1 MTGEQLRKLFN
12 QTYTPERYARF
23 NEIMTARCGE
33 PVPFRLCETPCFF
46 DWDFMRRCSRE
57 GEQLIEQ
64 LTHNPAY
71 REASEAAI
79 PARYRVPHEPADPLF
94 VQVDFGVIRGE
105 DGMLHPRL
113 VEIQA
118 FPSLYAFQP
127 VLGQAYIEAYDL
139 PRDLHY
145 LLDGLDMDAYSKI
158 LRETI
163 VGDHAPENVVLL
175 DIDPATQKTRPD
187 FTLTEEMLGIRAV
200 CITRLRKDGRRLLYD
215 RDGTWTP
222 IERIYNRTIVD
233 EVERRGDTLPFD
245 WRDDLDVEWAGHPNH
260 YFRISKF
267 SLPYLNHP
275 SVPRTVFL
283 GDAAAIEGPLDNWVL
298 KPLYSFAG
306 YGIILG
312 PTQAQIDAI
321 PPAERHNWILQ
332 QRVDFTP
339 VIETPH
345 GYTKA
350 EIRVMYASGRPVTHI
365 IRLGRGAMMGVDHNR
380 DLEWVGASAALY
392 HEAS

>member
-1 MTGEQLRKLFN
+1 MTGEQLRKIFN
-12 QTYTPERYARF
+12 QNYTPERYARF
-23 NEIMTARCGE
+23 NAIMAERCGE

-71 REASEAAI
+71 QRASEAAI
-79 PARYRVPHEPADPLF
+79 PLAFRAPNEPADPLF

-105 DGMLHPRL
+105 DGLLHPRL

-127 VLGQAYIEAYDL
+127 VLAQSYLEAYDL

-145 LLDGLDMDAYSKI
+145 LLDGLDMDSYTKI

-163 VGDHAPENVVLL
+163 VGDHSPESVILL
-175 DIDPATQKTRPD
+175 EIDPASQKTRPD
-187 FTLTEEMLGIRAV
+187 FVLTGQLLGIRTV
-200 CITRLRKDGRRLLYD
+200 CITSLRKEGRRLLYQ
-215 RDGTWTP
+215 RDGHWTP
-222 IERIYNRTIVD
+222 IARIYNRVIID
-233 EVERRGDTLPFD
+233 ELQRRAAAIPFD

-267 SLPYLNHP
+267 SLPFLNHP
-275 SVPRTVFL
+275 SVPRTRFL
-283 GDAAAIEGPLDNWVL
+283 NDPAGIPGNLDRWVL
-298 KPLYSFAG
+298 KPLFSFAG
-306 YGIILG
+306 HGVVLG
-312 PTQAQIDAI
+312 PQPEQIAAI
-321 PPAERHNWILQ
+321 HPSERSSWILQ
-332 QRVDFTP
+332 ERVDFTP

-365 IRLGRGAMMGVDHNR
+365 IRLGRGSMMGVDHNKN
-380 DLEWVGASAALY
+380 LEWVGASAALY
-392 HEAS
+392 HESS

>member
-12 QTYTPERYARF
+12 QNYSPERYARF
-23 NEIMTARCGE
+23 TTLMTERCGE
-33 PVPFRLCETPCFF
+33 AVPFRLCETPCFF

-64 LTHNPAY
+64 LIHNPDY
-71 REASEAAI
+71 RRASDPAI
-79 PARYRVPHEPADPLF
+79 PAQFRAPNEPDDPLF
-94 VQVDFGVIRGE
+94 VQVDFGVIRGD
-105 DGMLHPRL
+105 DGLLQPRL

-127 VLGQAYIEAYDL
+127 VLAQSYIDAHDL
-139 PRDLHY
+139 PGDLHY
-145 LLDGLDMDAYSKI
+145 LLDGLDMDAYRKI

-163 VGDHAPENVVLL
+163 VGDHAPENVILL
-175 DIDPATQKTRPD
+175 EIDPASQKTRPD
-187 FTLTEEMLGIRAV
+187 FYLTRQMLGIRTV

-215 RDGTWTP
+215 RDGQWTP
-222 IERIYNRTIVD
+222 IERIYNRTIID
-233 EVERRGDTLPFD
+233 EVQRRGATLPFD

-267 SLPYLNHP
+267 SLPFLNHP
-275 SVPRTVFL
+275 SVPKTLFL
-283 GDAAAIEGPLDNWVL
+283 HEVDTLPEPLDQWVL

-306 YGIILG
+306 HGVVLG
-312 PTQAQIDAI
+312 PTREQIDAI
-321 PPAERHNWILQ
+321 PPAERHHWILQ

-380 DLEWVGASAALY
+380 NLEWVGASAALY

>member
-12 QTYTPERYARF
+12 HTYTPERYERF
-23 NEIMTARCGE
+23 LSLMTARCGE

-64 LTHNPAY
+64 LTHSPAY
-71 REASEAAI
+71 REASQAAM
-79 PARYRVPHEPADPLF
+79 PEQFRVPNEPDEPLF

-105 DGMLHPRL
+105 DGLLAPRL

-127 VLGQAYIEAYDL
+127 ALGQAYIEAYDL

-145 LLDGLDMDAYSKI
+145 LLDGLDMDGYRKI
-158 LRETI
+158 LHETI
-163 VGDHAPENVVLL
+163 VGDHSPANVVLL
-175 DIDPATQKTRPD
+175 DIDPAGQKTRPD
-187 FTLTEEMLGIRAV
+187 FTLTEQMLGIRTV
-200 CITRLRKDGRRLLYD
+200 CITKLRKEGRRLLYE
-215 RDGTWTP
+215 RDGQWTP
-222 IERIYNRTIVD
+222 IERIYNRTIID
-233 EVERRGDTLPFD
+233 EVERRGAAIPFD

-267 SLPYLNHP
+267 SLPFLDHP

-283 GDAAAIEGPLDNWVL
+283 SGADGLGDSLDGWVL

-306 YGIILG
+306 FGVILG
-312 PTQAQIDAI
+312 PKRGQIDQI
-321 PPAERHNWILQ
+321 PHSERHNWILQ
-332 QRVDFTP
+332 ERVDFTP

-365 IRLGRGAMMGVDHNR
+365 IRLGRGAMMGVDHNK